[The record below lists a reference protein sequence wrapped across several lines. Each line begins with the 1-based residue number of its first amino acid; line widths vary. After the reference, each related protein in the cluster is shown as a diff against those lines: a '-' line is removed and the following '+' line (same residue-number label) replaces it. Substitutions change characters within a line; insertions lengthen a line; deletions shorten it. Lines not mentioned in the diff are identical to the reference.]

1 MEEESEAQAT
11 RRQVLPNVTLDQQG
25 VLDENLLRLRR
36 SRRAAK
42 GNVTK
47 KITEITLCMSQSPL
61 VEDLLSKAQQFT
73 KTMEAFKTAHA
84 NYHSMLS
91 DEDEIQDS
99 QDYYKSECARIAN
112 FQETLNKFITKA
124 SAENYES
131 EVRPEDSISNVGSRT
146 HTRSR
151 ASYASSRKSGGGSLA
166 HVHSPRLAAAAK
178 RAALQVDAAT
188 LHKQQ
193 AIQQEELRLRQEV
206 IKQQQLQEEAKLRL
220 DQRKR
225 QLDLERK
232 IARAQAEE
240 QTYANAELETTSIKT
255 TIWNSCS
262 SSPCSFGSTAVF
274 SYEATPSFGSTGN
287 QAFREQIL

>member
-1 MEEESEAQAT
+1 
-11 RRQVLPNVTLDQQG
+11 
-25 VLDENLLRLRR
+25 
-36 SRRAAK
+36 
-42 GNVTK
+42 
-47 KITEITLCMSQSPL
+47 MSQSPL
-61 VEDLLSKAQQFT
+61 VEDLLSKAQEFT

-84 NYHSMLS
+84 NYHSLLS

-99 QDYYKSECARIAN
+99 QDYYESECARIAN

-206 IKQQQLQEEAKLRL
+206 IKQQQLQEEAKLCL

>member
-1 MEEESEAQAT
+1 MEEESDGQAT
-11 RRQVLPNVTLDQQG
+11 RRQVLPNVTLDQQD

-36 SRRAAK
+36 SRQAAK

-47 KITEITLCMSQSPL
+47 KITEITLFMSQSPL
-61 VEDLLSKAQQFT
+61 VEDLLSKAQKFN

-99 QDYYKSECARIAN
+99 QDYYESECARIAN
-112 FQETLNKFITKA
+112 FQETFNKFITKA

-146 HTRSR
+146 RTRSR
-151 ASYASSRKSGGGSLA
+151 ASHASSRKSGGGSLA
-166 HVHSPRLAAAAK
+166 HVHSPRLAAAAR
-178 RAALQVDAAT
+178 RAALQADAAT

-206 IKQQQLQEEAKLRL
+206 IK
-220 DQRKR
+220 
-225 QLDLERK
+225 
-232 IARAQAEE
+232 
-240 QTYANAELETTSIKT
+240 
-255 TIWNSCS
+255 NS
-262 SSPCSFGSTAVF
+262 
-274 SYEATPSFGSTGN
+274 
-287 QAFREQIL
+287 